1 MSLWVAVKVQR
12 NSTQSLNMAYEVQT
26 NATFGEL
33 AQRISDICENEEVKV
48 EISSINKQFKM
59 SVTMNSPLYLC
70 EQFNASVVTYFVL
83 SNELS
88 ATKTEPK
95 RNTFAMMMAS
105 TSTMRVPAKKDTP
118 APTNFDRLYNNIID
132 FLEEQNVKWSPSI
145 INTTG
150 VEFVKCLTSV
160 LWHITCHRDVFEE
173 RAA

>member
-1 MSLWVAVKVQR
+1 MP
-12 NSTQSLNMAYEVQT
+12 YEVQT
-26 NATFGEL
+26 NATYGEL

-59 SVTMNSPLYLC
+59 SVTISPFYLC
-70 EQFNASVVTYFVL
+70 EQFNASVITYFVL

-95 RNTFAMMMAS
+95 RNAFAMMMTS

-118 APTNFDRLYNNIID
+118 APTNFDRLYNNID

-145 INTTG
+145 VNTTG

-160 LWHITCHRDVFEE
+160 VGHNMSP
-173 RAA
+173 